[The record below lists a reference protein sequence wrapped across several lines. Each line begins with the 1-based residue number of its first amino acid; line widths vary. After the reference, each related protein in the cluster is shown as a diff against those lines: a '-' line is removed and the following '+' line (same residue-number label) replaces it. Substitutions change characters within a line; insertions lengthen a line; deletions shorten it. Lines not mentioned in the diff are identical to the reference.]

1 MGDLMILSDE
11 TCCSTQDEGRGNY
24 PNDLQDK
31 LIKRMNRIEGQIKGI
46 KNMMVRKTY
55 CDDILHQISAAQA
68 ALDSVS
74 RVLLES
80 HINTCVIERLKQDD
94 PEIVKEFLTTI
105 SKITK

>member
-1 MGDLMILSDE
+1 MEDFTVLSKE
-11 TCCSTQDEGRGNY
+11 TCCSTQKKEQGNY
-24 PNDLQDK
+24 PNDLQNK
-31 LIKRMNRIEGQIKGI
+31 VIKRMNRIEGQVKGI
-46 KNMMVRKTY
+46 KNMMMKKAY

-94 PEIVKEFLTTI
+94 PAVVKEFLTTI